1 MNHLYPS
8 NLEQDKSVFLTD
20 TLVNILSKVS
30 NFQQNLCLQIVYN
43 STTFFLHFNQGK
55 LVFGTNS
62 LAPFE
67 RLERHLRRL
76 GNINSKLS
84 NSVIKL
90 PRSQFQDGIESYTQ
104 VPADY
109 QGVIWLIEKG
119 HLDSKLAVTLVRR
132 ITREVFESL
141 LCIPDACQYKLIH
154 RANKIQEIC
163 QFDFS
168 SYIGQCKKRLEAW
181 QVFQE
186 KIWSSYQRPYLVTEK
201 TQAIADLTA
210 QQNETICKL
219 LKGLNFRQI
228 SAVLDLDELVIAKIL
243 YPSMLDNTIIV
254 RDPKPPFDL
263 LPPLPQ
269 EERYDFQSESDW
281 RGDDSTGF
289 QVNSNSKQT
298 VHVLEETWK
307 IANVDDDPAILGDFG
322 QCLDK
327 NIFSM
332 LAIADPL
339 NAFAELIEFEPDFI
353 ILDVNMPNLNGYEL
367 CSLLRNHQDFKA
379 IPIVL
384 SHEGYEQIDTSKSRR
399 SGVTETIMKPFSR
412 AKLLDIIFK
421 HLQ

>member
-1 MNHLYPS
+1 MNYLHQS
-8 NLEQDKSVFLTD
+8 NLEQESVFLTD
-20 TLVNILSKVS
+20 TLVNVLSQVS
-30 NFQQNLCLQIVYN
+30 NFQQNICLQVVYN

-76 GNINSKLS
+76 SNINSKLN

-90 PRSQFQDGIESYTQ
+90 PRSQFHDGLQSYTQ
-104 VPADY
+104 LPSDY
-109 QGVIWLIEKG
+109 QSAIWLAEQD
-119 HLDSKLAVTLVRR
+119 HLDSKLAVTLIRR

-141 LCIPDACQYKLIH
+141 LCIPDICQYRIVPRL
-154 RANKIQEIC
+154 NEIQELC
-163 QFDFS
+163 QFDFN
-168 SYIGQCKKRLEAW
+168 SYIGQCNRRLEAW
-181 QVFQE
+181 QVFNE

-201 TQAIADLTA
+201 TQAIGDLTA

-228 SAVLDLDELVIAKIL
+228 SAILDLDELVIAKIL

-269 EERYDFQSESDW
+269 EEKYDLKSELDW

-289 QVNSNSKQT
+289 EVNSNSKQT
-298 VHVLEETWK
+298 VHLLEETWK
-307 IANVDDDPAILGDFG
+307 IANVDDDSAILGDFSR
-322 QCLDK
+322 CLDR
-327 NIFSM
+327 NTFS
-332 LAIADPL
+332 LLIIEDSL

-367 CSLLRNHQDFKA
+367 CSLLRNHQDFQE
-379 IPIVL
+379 IPIIL
-384 SHEGYEQIDTSKSRR
+384 SHEAYEQIDIYKLKR
-399 SGVTETIMKPFSR
+399 SGATETIVKPFSR
-412 AKLLDIIFK
+412 TKLLDLIFK